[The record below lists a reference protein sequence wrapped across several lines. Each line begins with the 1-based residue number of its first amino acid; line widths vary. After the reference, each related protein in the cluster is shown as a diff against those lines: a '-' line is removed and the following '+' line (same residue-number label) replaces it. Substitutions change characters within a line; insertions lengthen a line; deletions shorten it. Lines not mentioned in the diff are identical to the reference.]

1 MKVKFKLAN
10 GERMFESRL
19 DRALVWKNYVIRT
32 SIVRFVSSKGI
43 GNLSDSERKEF
54 FRVRLLRE
62 NVVFTV
68 VWYRKFQG
76 IIGYLNYG
84 YLILELSSGCSRWLD
99 RKEESF
105 TFVWIAGRIDGRSF
119 LVD

>member
-43 GNLSDSERKEF
+43 GNLLDSERKKF
-54 FRVRLLRE
+54 FRVRSLRE

-68 VWYRKFQG
+68 YVNFR
-76 IIGYLNYG
+76 
-84 YLILELSSGCSRWLD
+84 EL
-99 RKEESF
+99 
-105 TFVWIAGRIDGRSF
+105 
-119 LVD
+119 LVI

>member
-1 MKVKFKLAN
+1 MEKLRNSNFDRSFRLVQRNWKF
-10 GERMFESRL
+10 
-19 DRALVWKNYVIRT
+19 
-32 SIVRFVSSKGI
+32 VRFGEERVLSS
-43 GNLSDSERKEF
+43 SFVTRKRCF
-54 FRVRLLRE
+54 HSIC
-62 NVVFTV
+62 
-68 VWYRKFQG
+68 KFQG

-105 TFVWIAGRIDGRSF
+105 TFVWIAGRIDSRSF